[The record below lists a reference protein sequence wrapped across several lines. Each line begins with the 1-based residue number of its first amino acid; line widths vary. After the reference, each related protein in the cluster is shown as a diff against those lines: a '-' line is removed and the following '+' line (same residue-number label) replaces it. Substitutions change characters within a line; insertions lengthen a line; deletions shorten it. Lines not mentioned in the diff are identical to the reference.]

1 MIAPAQK
8 THASLPTP
16 LEHAVASLT
25 IDGLT
30 VWDDLLAPDVA
41 SSIRAEVLGFRERG
55 LFKPAGIGKERQ
67 LRREIRGDSVCWI
80 LPPVDDDDELLRASP
95 GLTVLHEVLLEIA
108 RVLSE
113 RALVNLS
120 RIEMHAAHFGPGG
133 RYLPH
138 LDRSSGTSGR
148 VFTYVYFLNPSWTR
162 HHRGALRAITPL
174 HKMMAPVMNRL
185 VLFHTPEV
193 LHEVM
198 TTTVDRFAVTGWLG
212 RA

>member
-1 MIAPAQK
+1 MR
-8 THASLPTP
+8 PT

-25 IDGLT
+25 ARGLT
-30 VWDDLLAPDVA
+30 VWDGFLAPDVA

-67 LRREIRGDSVCWI
+67 LHREIRGDSVCWI
-80 LPPVDDDDELLRASP
+80 LPPVDDDGDELLRSSP
-95 GLTVLHEVLLEIA
+95 RLTVLHEALLGLT

-120 RIEMHAAHFGPGG
+120 RIEMHAAHFEPGG

-138 LDRSSGTSGR
+138 LDRRSGTSGR

-162 HHRGALRAITPL
+162 RHRGALRAITPMQKL
-174 HKMMAPVMNRL
+174 MAPVMNRL

-198 TTTVDRFAVTGWLG
+198 VTTVDRFAVTGWLG
-212 RA
+212 RG

>member
-1 MIAPAQK
+1 M
-8 THASLPTP
+8 TVGFVPTP
-16 LEHAVASLT
+16 IERALASLT
-25 IDGLT
+25 AHGLA
-30 VWDDLLAPDVA
+30 VWDDLLSPEVA
-41 SSIRAEVLGFRERG
+41 SSIREEVLGFRARG
-55 LFKPAGIGKERQ
+55 LFKPAGIGKERL

-80 LPPVDDDDELLRASP
+80 LPPVDDDGDALLRASP
-95 GLTVLHEVLLEIA
+95 GLTVLHEKLVEIA

-113 RALVNLS
+113 HALVNLS

-162 HHRGALRAITPL
+162 HHGGALRAITPRRKL
-174 HKMMAPVMNRL
+174 MAPVMNRL

-198 TTTVDRFAVTGWLG
+198 TTTVDRLAVTGWLG
-212 RA
+212 RG